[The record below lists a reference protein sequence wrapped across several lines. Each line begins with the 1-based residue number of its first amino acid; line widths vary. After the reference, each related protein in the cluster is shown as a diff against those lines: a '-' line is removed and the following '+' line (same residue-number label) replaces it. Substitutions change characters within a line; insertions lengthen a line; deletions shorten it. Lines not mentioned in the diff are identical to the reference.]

1 PATGRGFPEM
11 RYHLIVSFSPLCR
24 RACRTLTGQIFEW
37 RETMAILEISV
48 VPIGTSDTSL
58 SAYVADCLRILKKE
72 KIRYELSS
80 MGTNIEGDLK
90 DLFRI
95 AYRMHLTPFKKGALR
110 VVTTLKIDDRR
121 DKKGT
126 LKGKKSAVQS
136 KLRLGK

>member
-1 PATGRGFPEM
+1 
-11 RYHLIVSFSPLCR
+11 
-24 RACRTLTGQIFEW
+24 
-37 RETMAILEISV
+37 MAILEISV

-90 DLFRI
+90 DLLRI
-95 AYRMHLTPFKKGALR
+95 AHRMHLTPFKKGALR